1 MHFLGRLIIRDH
13 NYGAI
18 PSGPPDHCK
27 TDPGVT
33 GSSLNDGCARFKST
47 RPLRVSDDS
56 VCGSIF
62 HRAGRIHEF
71 RLPQNLATSQFAQ
84 PSQPNQR
91 RIADISINP
100 GVSRTHLITTPSVI
114 VLVVILVLRLNPF
127 SKIVKPLLRRI
138 QSMLYGHD
146 DRSVP
151 FQQTADLVEKLRAQK
166 NVVFEEPIRDFKNP
180 GREAEMPSDVTM

>member
-91 RIADISINP
+91 RIADISINS
-100 GVSRTHLITTPSVI
+100 GVSRAHLITTPSVI
-114 VLVVILVLRLNPF
+114 VLVVTLVLRLNPF

-138 QSMLYGHD
+138 QS
-146 DRSVP
+146 
-151 FQQTADLVEKLRAQK
+151 
-166 NVVFEEPIRDFKNP
+166 
-180 GREAEMPSDVTM
+180 PSAAGDWLSLFLHLTFL